1 MLLHEVRF
9 ILDPDNKVGTLHKHE
24 YAIYDNNDNRSEMQI
39 GTTLFT
45 VISVESVDA
54 KETAYDKVKKL
65 IVNNTNSPAKVC
77 VDYYPKV

>member
-1 MLLHEVRF
+1 MPMEERTHDGKSCRV
-9 ILDPDNKVGTLHKHE
+9 
-24 YAIYDNNDNRSEMQI
+24 SEMQI

>member
-1 MLLHEVRF
+1 MEEIIHEGRPCRV
-9 ILDPDNKVGTLHKHE
+9 
-24 YAIYDNNDNRSEMQI
+24 SEMQI

-45 VISVESVDA
+45 VISVESASA

-77 VDYYPKV
+77 ADYYPKV

>member
-1 MLLHEVRF
+1 MPMEERTHEGKPCRV
-9 ILDPDNKVGTLHKHE
+9 
-24 YAIYDNNDNRSEMQI
+24 SEMQI
-39 GTTLFT
+39 GSTLFT

-77 VDYYPKV
+77 ADYYPKV